1 MRRFAIVGHRAP
13 SIGTFNLNDLSGSG
27 GRMDVLARAINAALF
42 ISHGIRNDTEIIVH
56 LNRESG
62 ISRRVKFDGKV
73 LKGVH
78 PDERSISGQIRSIIG
93 KAIPPIGSY
102 ESISEGI
109 SHSGGSLEDTIQE
122 WNDMDLEI
130 LILDSGGE
138 SKKDWIN
145 SSNLAFVISDDLDF
159 TKEENEKLSR
169 FKKISLG
176 SNELQGQACI
186 SIIHYILDSQT

>member
-13 SIGTFNLNDLSGSG
+13 SIGSFNLNDLSGSG

-56 LNRESG
+56 LNGISR
-62 ISRRVKFDGKV
+62 ISRRVKFDGKI

-93 KAIPPIGSY
+93 KEMPPIGTF
-102 ESISEGI
+102 ESISDGI
-109 SHSGGSLEDTIQE
+109 SHSGGSLDDTIKE
-122 WNDMDLEI
+122 WKELDLEI

-138 SKKDWIN
+138 STKEWIEN
-145 SSNLAFVISDDLDF
+145 SELAFVISDDLDF
-159 TKEENEKLSR
+159 TKEENELLSK

-186 SIIHYILDSQT
+186 SIIHYILDNQV

>member
-1 MRRFAIVGHRAP
+1 
-13 SIGTFNLNDLSGSG
+13 
-27 GRMDVLARAINAALF
+27 MDVLARAINAALF

>member
-1 MRRFAIVGHRAP
+1 
-13 SIGTFNLNDLSGSG
+13 
-27 GRMDVLARAINAALF
+27 
-42 ISHGIRNDTEIIVH
+42 
-56 LNRESG
+56 
-62 ISRRVKFDGKV
+62 
-73 LKGVH
+73 
-78 PDERSISGQIRSIIG
+78 
-93 KAIPPIGSY
+93 
-102 ESISEGI
+102 
-109 SHSGGSLEDTIQE
+109 
-122 WNDMDLEI
+122 MDLEI
-130 LILDSGGE
+130 LVLDSGGE